1 MLLPAL
7 YGVWFPNL
15 CETFE
20 LAVDMRAQLGEDGQV
35 LEVAAMVLL
44 DGCVLFPPFVFSEEI
59 VIAFDQLLVDHHCVV
74 GRHLV
79 VGPLGVQGH

>member
-44 DGCVLFPPFVFSEEI
+44 DGCVLVPPCVFSEEI

-79 VGPLGVQGH
+79 VGPLGVQEH